1 MWKIEVAQRVR
12 IFHVKRW
19 LIKKLADRRVLP
31 LSVQSFS
38 FFQNQILTMKKT
50 LLVLLVGCFAVSAF
64 AQNKTLPS
72 ANVKTLEGQS
82 FNVQELG
89 KTGKITVISFWAT
102 WCSPCKK
109 ELDAIKDYY
118 PDWKKDYDM
127 ELVAVSVDDT
137 RTAAKIP
144 AMVKEKGWEY
154 RILHDSNKEFQQTA
168 NVASVP
174 HTLLLDASG
183 NIVYEHV
190 GYAPGDELEL
200 EEKIKELKK

>member
-1 MWKIEVAQRVR
+1 
-12 IFHVKRW
+12 
-19 LIKKLADRRVLP
+19 
-31 LSVQSFS
+31 
-38 FFQNQILTMKKT
+38 MKKT
-50 LLVLLVGCFAVSAF
+50 LLMLAAGFLAVATY

-82 FNVQELG
+82 LNVQTLG
-89 KTGKITVISFWAT
+89 QSGKITVISFWAT

-118 PDWKKDYDM
+118 ADWKKDYDM
-127 ELVAVSVDDT
+127 ELIAISVDDT

-144 AMVKEKGWEY
+144 AMVKEKGWDY
-154 RILHDSNKEFQQTA
+154 RVLVDSNKEFQQTA
-168 NVASVP
+168 NVSSVP
-174 HTLLLDASG
+174 HMLLLDQSG
-183 NIVYEHV
+183 NIVFEHV